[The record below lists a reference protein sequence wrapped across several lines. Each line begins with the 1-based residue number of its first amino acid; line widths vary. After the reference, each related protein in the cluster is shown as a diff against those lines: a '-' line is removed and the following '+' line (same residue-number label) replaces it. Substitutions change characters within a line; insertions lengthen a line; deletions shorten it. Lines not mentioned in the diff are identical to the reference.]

1 MNKKNIEFVL
11 LILVILYVIYS
22 ILPICAKEICNRNKL
37 LKKYDEIEKSF
48 EKNIGEYII
57 LNSKLQG
64 KDNIDID
71 LTGIEKGKF
80 INIEDGIY
88 GYIEYGNNCI
98 QREYVEDKIKIK
110 QGKCES
116 IDDPKIAYEKI
127 KQESK
132 KDEFIPDENI
142 DENYD
147 YTSKYYFT
155 GENPNNY
162 LIFSNKCW
170 RIVNVAQ
177 NNDVKLVYENE
188 VNREGNCKNSST
200 NISGNIGL
208 YTWDYRKNEY
218 GTWEEKSSLQETM
231 YYWQKDGIIDNK
243 KFIMNLNN
251 SNIKNAEWYAGEV
264 SKETT
269 NLSSVLKEE
278 RTTIS
283 DSKIGLLNS
292 SDYLK
297 ISCGDKNNVRSNCN
311 NKNYLFKEKYQW
323 WTINSVKDE
332 FKSVWMVMQDGV
344 LKNVPVLLSH
354 EYYFSGVRLSIY
366 LDGNLKLV
374 GNGTEINPYRL
385 MSA

>member
-88 GYIEYGNNCI
+88 GYIEYRNNCI
-98 QREYVEDKIKIK
+98 QREYVGDKIKIK
-110 QGKCES
+110 QGKCEL

-142 DENYD
+142 DVNYD

-208 YTWDYRKNEY
+208 YTWDYRKNED
-218 GTWEEKSSLQETM
+218 GTWDEKSSLQETM

-264 SKETT
+264 SKETA

-278 RTTIS
+278 R
-283 DSKIGLLNS
+283 LQF
-292 SDYLK
+292 
-297 ISCGDKNNVRSNCN
+297 R
-311 NKNYLFKEKYQW
+311 
-323 WTINSVKDE
+323 
-332 FKSVWMVMQDGV
+332 
-344 LKNVPVLLSH
+344 
-354 EYYFSGVRLSIY
+354 
-366 LDGNLKLV
+366 
-374 GNGTEINPYRL
+374 
-385 MSA
+385 